1 MILIWNCVFQ
11 GEQGLSGAHG
21 IAGPPG
27 RKVSTSPCYFPV
39 LVAVCCLWCVGV
51 LTLSPAKG

>member
-1 MILIWNCVFQ
+1 MFQ

-39 LVAVCCLWCVGV
+39 LVAVWDPLYVVCVV
-51 LTLSPAKG
+51 SVY